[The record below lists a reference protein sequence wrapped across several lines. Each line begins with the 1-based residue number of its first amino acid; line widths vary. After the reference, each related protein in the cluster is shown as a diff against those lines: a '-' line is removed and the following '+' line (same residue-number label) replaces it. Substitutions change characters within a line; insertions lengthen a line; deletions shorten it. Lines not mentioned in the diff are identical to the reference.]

1 MNGKIKYDITIE
13 TVNEDE
19 KMAVGNSIH
28 NQLVGNKD
36 YIDSNIILNVDEYE
50 KVRLLIF
57 EECTNVPKITL
68 F

>member
-13 TVNEDE
+13 TANEDE

-36 YIDSNIILNVDEYE
+36 YIDSNIILNVDGYE
-50 KVRLLIF
+50 TVRLLIF
-57 EECTNVPKITL
+57 EECINVPKITL

>member
-13 TVNEDE
+13 TANEDE

-36 YIDSNIILNVDEYE
+36 YIDSNIILNVDGYE
-50 KVRLLIF
+50 TVRLLIF

>member
-13 TVNEDE
+13 TMNEDE